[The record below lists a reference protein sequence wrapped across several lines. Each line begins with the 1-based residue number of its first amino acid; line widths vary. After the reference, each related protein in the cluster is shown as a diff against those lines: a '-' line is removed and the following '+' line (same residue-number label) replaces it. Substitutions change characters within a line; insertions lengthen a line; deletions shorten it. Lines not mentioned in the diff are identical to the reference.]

1 MGRSCCHLVVD
12 TTSLWCIINSYATNP
27 MTTNQ
32 VITLV
37 TALQAYEESGEITEQ
52 EYEQTLAAL
61 EALAAAN

>member
-1 MGRSCCHLVVD
+1 
-12 TTSLWCIINSYATNP
+12 